1 MGKYIFRPVEYIL
14 FIVALVC
21 FYILNRY
28 SSLMGDDFWYKFMKG
43 ATDEYVNIPSFMD
56 ALHTQMQAYMT
67 WNGRLIVHTF
77 VSYFCGVLGMD
88 IFVVLNSVVFVLL
101 YMGILIIFRQNL
113 NVRMV
118 ADKYVVLLLLF
129 VLFPSPGE
137 VFFGSIAMSI
147 NYLWSACAV
156 VYFMILYNNVKKTSN
171 EYHLIKKLL
180 LFFVALIVGSLQES
194 FTIGISG
201 AFFIYYCFHI
211 KEFKKNIPW
220 LVIGFW
226 IGTCLVVLAPG
237 NFVRMG
243 GVVDNYSGIIKYV
256 RHFGVAIY
264 ESKIFLLLFILSFY
278 TFFKYRNILYDYFR
292 TNNIYCLAIVFN
304 LLVCSVVYSGPRQ
317 LTSVELFSLIL
328 FAGLLYTIYYPRIDK
343 YCKPIMI
350 SAIVVLAVIF
360 VPIYKARKLNYEAYN
375 NLLKSKVVD
384 NVLVNNN
391 YMKVMDYLQ
400 SCYFVNKY
408 VYRLE
413 IQDWVYSGLSI
424 FMSDGKN
431 PDYITAILPSTP
443 DVVVEKFKKYGKNG
457 IYHDMEYDYFLIER
471 NLKEPIYKLETLS
484 ESATIMGYVKNLI
497 MKKDNINR
505 LNVSMF
511 LGHFDYNK
519 KKYYL
524 IYGREYKVLQFLI
537 NQ

>member
-1 MGKYIFRPVEYIL
+1 MGKYIFRPVEYIF
-14 FIVALVC
+14 FIVVLVC

-67 WNGRLIVHTF
+67 WNGRLIVHTL

-101 YMGILIIFRQNL
+101 YMGILIILRQNL

-147 NYLWSACAV
+147 NYLWAACAV
-156 VYFMILYNNVKKTSN
+156 VYFMILYNYVKNTSN

-211 KEFKKNIPW
+211 KDFKKNIPW

-264 ESKIFLLLFILSFY
+264 ESKILLLLFILSFY
-278 TFFKYRNILYDYFR
+278 TFFKYRKILHDYFR

-304 LLVCSVVYSGPRQ
+304 LLVCAVVYSGPRQ

-328 FAGLLYTIYYPRIDK
+328 FVGLLYTIYPRIDK
-343 YCKPIMI
+343 YRKPIMI
-350 SAIVVLAVIF
+350 SAIVILAVIF

-375 NLLKSKVVD
+375 NLIKSKVVD

-431 PDYITAILPSTP
+431 PNYIAAILPSTP
-443 DVVVEKFKKYGKNG
+443 DIVVEKFKKYGKNG
-457 IYHDMEYDYFLIER
+457 IYHDTEDDYFLIER
-471 NLKEPIYKLETLS
+471 NLNDPIYKLETLS
-484 ESATIMGYVKNLI
+484 ESSTIMGYVKNLI

-511 LGHFDYNK
+511 LGHFDYDAK
-519 KKYYL
+519 RYYV
-524 IYGREYKVLQFLI
+524 IYEREYEILRFLI
-537 NQ
+537 NK